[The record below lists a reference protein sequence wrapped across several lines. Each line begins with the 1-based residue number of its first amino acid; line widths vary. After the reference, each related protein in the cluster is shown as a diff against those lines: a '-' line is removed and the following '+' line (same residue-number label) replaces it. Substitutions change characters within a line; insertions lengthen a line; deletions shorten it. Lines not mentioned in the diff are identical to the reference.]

1 MNKWLKLTTLL
12 FILLYSTFH
21 FAFLSVNNFSTSGIP
36 SPLFMQRYG
45 EVELTVRVVNEL
57 MGDRVPIQG
66 VSVQL
71 LELGVEGYTDLNGV
85 VKFRVPPNY
94 GWLTVKT
101 FAPGFGWKE
110 IRTLIGDSDKILLII
125 YKAKEVSTLIFK
137 ETVVL
142 IPIALL
148 IATIAIITLRVTKRG
163 KD

>member
-1 MNKWLKLTTLL
+1 MKKWLKLATLL
-12 FILLYSTFH
+12 FILLYPTSH
-21 FAFLSVNNFSTSGIP
+21 FTFLSVNNLSTSGV
-36 SPLFMQRYG
+36 SFPLFMQRYR

-85 VKFRVPPNY
+85 VKFRVPANY

-110 IRTLIGDSDKILLII
+110 TRTLIGDSDKILLVI

-137 ETVVL
+137 ETVVV

-148 IATIAIITLRVTKRG
+148 IATIAIIILKVTKRG
-163 KD
+163 KE